1 MIKTNDKITDQVD
14 QKKDKQVRQPEEKF
28 LWRSFEAKQEK
39 KEKEC
44 SSQEVSS
51 SPNEFPSSVQE
62 LIDRG
67 VNSGLNRKSFLTFM
81 GASLAMAATNC
92 HRKPI
97 EKILPYLQ
105 RPEGHTP
112 GVPTYYATSYVH
124 SEGVL
129 PILVKTREGKP
140 IKIEGNSEHPLN
152 QGAMSADGFA
162 TIWDLYDPD
171 RLRHPMKKTNA
182 GFRKISWEKAFKEIP
197 SLLTKKVRVLA
208 RPSYSPS
215 ERSVLRSFSSRYFA
229 ELIVYDPI
237 GNQNE
242 IASGQ
247 KLSHGE
253 AIIPRYQLDTTS
265 LILSIEADFLG
276 TWLSPEIF
284 TKQFS
289 QKRDPNGEKMIKL
302 ISVETMMSLTGANS
316 DKRIPIKAG
325 SHRFFLLG
333 LAHLLFPSSTQKGNG
348 SLHKLLEKYTPRAT
362 ARVCGVDIKDLQA
375 LATELLKF
383 KKKALVVAGGASTLE
398 EDTGSTHYLGNLI
411 NYLLGSD
418 SAAFSQAPQ
427 KKQNDISSHRL
438 LRTLISDMKEEKVE
452 TLLIDRANPVY
463 DMPENSG
470 FVEALSKVKN
480 IIYIGTHRNETAE
493 KSNYI
498 MTASHFME
506 SWSDGYSHDI
516 YHIVQPVVRPL
527 FNTRSLGDILL
538 SLQNKKISF
547 YEYVKSNSS
556 KYIKGSWE
564 DCLAQ
569 GFSQRGR
576 LLSSQGTRPF
586 NLRYAFEMTSMQA
599 PLNKGYSLNI
609 YQNLQIGDGRGANIS
624 FRQELPDPVTKVT
637 WGNFVAVSPIDAK
650 NHDWKI
656 GDKLVVQSGSQK
668 IVLPAFIQP
677 GLTEGSIAIAM
688 GYGHSAMG
696 RVAKNV
702 GENIFKLADFSQ
714 RGMRYAG
721 LNVSVDKIPG
731 KIKIA
736 TTQRHHEIPGSEK
749 RGIANFTTLSEYKK
763 DATAGHT
770 SFNAAPGSK
779 QLPGKGLY
787 PGHSYDGYRWG
798 MNVDLSKCT
807 GCSACVVSCYSENN
821 IPAVGKKEILVGR
834 EMSWLRIDRYYSGDD
849 ANPEVIFQP
858 VMCQHCEN
866 APCENVCP
874 VVATTH
880 SHEGLNEMAYN
891 RCIGTRYCSNNCPYK
906 VRRFNWLENWE
917 GKLKDPEQYALNP
930 DVTVRS
936 RGVIEKC
943 SFCIQRIA
951 EKRQSSKIE
960 NRHIEDG
967 ELLTAC
973 QQGCP
978 ADAIDFGNIN
988 DKRSKVSKKQSEKRA
1003 YKVLLNINVQ
1013 PSVSYMTKVK
1023 NIETFTVID

>member
-1 MIKTNDKITDQVD
+1 MKANGKVK
-14 QKKDKQVRQPEEKF
+14 QKKEKN
-28 LWRSFEAKQEK
+28 LWRSFES
-39 KEKEC
+39 KE
-44 SSQEVSS
+44 SSELPSAS
-51 SPNEFPSSVQE
+51 EEFPSSVQE

-67 VNSGLNRKSFLTFM
+67 VISGLNRRSFLTFM

-92 HRKPI
+92 HRRPV

-105 RPEGHTP
+105 RPESHTP
-112 GVPTYYATSYVH
+112 GLPTYYATSYVH

-129 PILVKTREGKP
+129 PMLVKTREGKP
-140 IKIEGNSEHPLN
+140 IKIEGNPEHPLS

-171 RLRHPMKKTNA
+171 RLRHPMKKTDV
-182 GFRKISWEKAFKEIP
+182 GFRKISWKRAFGETS
-197 SLLTKKVRVLA
+197 SLLKKRVRVLT

-215 ERSVLRSFSSRYFA
+215 EQSVLRSFSSRYFA
-229 ELIVYDPI
+229 ELIVYDPA

-242 IASGQ
+242 VLAGQ
-247 KLSHGE
+247 RLSHGE
-253 AIIPRYQLDTTS
+253 AIIPRYQFDVAS
-265 LILSIEADFLG
+265 LVLSVEADFLG
-276 TWLSPEIF
+276 TWISPEVF

-289 QKRDPNGEKMIKL
+289 KQRDPDGEKMIKL
-302 ISVETMMSLTGANS
+302 ISVETMMSLTGTNS

-325 SHRFFLLG
+325 SHRSFLLG
-333 LAHLLFPSSTQKGNG
+333 LAHLLLPSSAQRRNE
-348 SLHKLLEKYTPRAT
+348 SLRKLLEKYTPRAT
-362 ARVCGVDIKDLQA
+362 DRACGIGPKDLQA
-375 LATELLKF
+375 LVDELLKF
-383 KKKALVVAGGASTLE
+383 KGKALVVAGGSSTLE
-398 EDTGSTHYLGNLI
+398 EDKGSTHYLGNLI
-411 NYLLGSD
+411 NYLLGSG
-418 SAAFSQAPQ
+418 SAIFSQAPH
-427 KKQNDISSHRL
+427 KKKNDISPHPK
-438 LRTLISDMKEEKVE
+438 LRTLIADMRDGKIE

-463 DMPENSG
+463 DMPHGSG

-480 IIYIGTHRNETAE
+480 VIYIGTHRNETAE

-498 MTASHFME
+498 MAASHFME
-506 SWSDGYSHDI
+506 SWGDGYSHDI

-527 FNTRSLGDILL
+527 FSTRSAGDILL
-538 SLQNKKISF
+538 SLQNNETSF
-547 YEYVKSNSS
+547 HEYVKSKSS
-556 KYIKGSWE
+556 RYIKGSWE

-569 GFSQRGR
+569 GFSQRSGFLR
-576 LLSSQGTRPF
+576 SQGIRPF
-586 NLRYAFEMTSMQA
+586 NLRYAFEMTSIQA
-599 PLNKGYSLNI
+599 PLDKSYSLNI

-637 WGNFVAVSPIDAK
+637 WGNFVAVSPTDAK
-650 NHDWKI
+650 KNNWKT
-656 GDKLVVQSGSQK
+656 GDKLVVQSASQK
-668 IVLPAFIQP
+668 ITLPAFVQP
-677 GLTEGSIAIAM
+677 GLIAGSVAIAM

-696 RVAKNV
+696 RVAKGV
-702 GENIFKLADFSQ
+702 GENIFKLAGFSQ
-714 RGMRYAG
+714 SGMRYAG
-721 LNVSVDKIPG
+721 LNVNVDKIPG
-731 KIKIA
+731 KIKVA
-736 TTQRHHEIPGSEK
+736 TTQRHHEIPGYEK

-763 DATAGHT
+763 DASAGHT
-770 SFNAAPGSK
+770 SFNEAPGSEH
-779 QLPGKGLY
+779 LPGKGLY
-787 PGHSYDGYRWG
+787 SGHSYNGYRWG

-807 GCSACVVSCYSENN
+807 GCSACVMSCYSENN

-849 ANPEVIFQP
+849 TNPEVIFQP

-880 SHEGLNEMAYN
+880 NHEGLNEMTYN

-951 EKRQSSKIE
+951 ERRQVSKLE
-960 NRHIEDG
+960 NRQIEDG

-988 DKRSKVSKKQSEKRA
+988 DKKSKVSKKQNEERA
-1003 YKVLLNINVQ
+1003 YKTLLNINVK
-1013 PSVSYMTKVK
+1013 PSVTYMTKVR
-1023 NIETFTVID
+1023 NTESFTVID